1 MKRRYKTSSTGDG
14 RSCEDRALDRF
25 TDLMIE
31 KIKTLRENWQ
41 KPWFTEGVI
50 AWPKNLSGRKYNGMN
65 ALMLTFECEQK
76 GYNIPVFL
84 TFDRI
89 QKMNIENPDTER
101 VSVTKGEKSF
111 PVFITTFTVIN
122 DETKEKIK
130 YEDFKKLTSDE
141 QAKYHV
147 YPKMQVYNVFNVSQT
162 NIETAR
168 PELYEKLKLENLPP
182 ERKVTE
188 NADFE
193 FLPVD
198 TMIEQNRWICPI
210 RQRYQD
216 EAYYSISHKM
226 IMVPEK
232 AQFKDAESFYGTLF
246 HEMVHS
252 TGAEDQLNRLKPA
265 RFGSKEYAREELVAE
280 LGSALIASGYGME
293 KHLKEDS
300 AAYLKSWL
308 EQLKESP
315 EFLKTTLIDV
325 KKATYMVT
333 SVIDSIASEIEEGVL
348 EPELEEVGV

>member
-1 MKRRYKTSSTGDG
+1 MKRRYKTSSTADG

-31 KIKTLRENWQ
+31 KIKTLQENWK

-182 ERKVTE
+182 ERKA
-188 NADFE
+188 ADDEDFK
-193 FLPVD
+193 FQPVD
-198 TMIEQNRWICPI
+198 IMIEQNRWICPI
-210 RQRYQD
+210 TPIYQD
-216 EAYYSISHKM
+216 GAYYSISKKT
-226 IMVPEK
+226 IVVPEK
-232 AQFKDAESFYGTLF
+232 SQFKDAESFYGTLF

-252 TGAEDQLNRLKPA
+252 TGAEDQLDRLKPSK
-265 RFGSKEYAREELVAE
+265 FGSKEYAREELVAE

-333 SVIDSIASEIEEGVL
+333 SVIDSIESEIEKGVL